1 MLVGLLDWLHPCA
14 ILLCSMAFYYAT
26 ATRQEADVLI
36 LGMPL
41 DRTSS
46 FSPGSRFGPDMARLG
61 ADNIESFSP
70 YQQRD
75 VTSVA
80 VCDAGNLEFR
90 FPEPTAPLQL
100 IGATVRGFIEERKQ
114 LLAIGGEH
122 TITPPIIRELA
133 RVHND
138 LCVIQFDAHSD
149 LRNDFLGERDCHA
162 TAMRRVLDV
171 VPRERLFQLGIRSFS
186 RPDEMATANL
196 YPFAVLAP
204 VPEVRAAVGDRP
216 VYVTVDLDV
225 MDPAFM
231 PDVQTPQPGGCSYV
245 ELARALAGLAELNVV
260 GADIVEFCP
269 RGQQPSAGAS
279 VAAELVRE
287 MLLLLSRTSGTRKPG
302 GGS

>member
-1 MLVGLLDWLHPCA
+1 
-14 ILLCSMAFYYAT
+14 MAFYYAT
-26 ATRQEADVLI
+26 AGRQEADVLI
-36 LGMPL
+36 VGMPF

-46 FSPGSRFGPDMARLG
+46 FTSGSRFGPDMARIG

-75 VTSVA
+75 IAEVA
-80 VCDAGNLEFR
+80 VCDAGNLAFEF
-90 FPEPTAPLQL
+90 PDPSAPLRL
-100 IGATVRGFIEERKQ
+100 IEQTVRRCISEGKR
-114 LLAIGGEH
+114 LLAVGGEH
-122 TITPPIIRELA
+122 TVTPPIVRELA
-133 RVHND
+133 RAHRD

-149 LRNDFLGERDCHA
+149 LREDFQGERDCHA

-171 VPRERLFQLGIRSFS
+171 VPRDRLFQLGIRSFS
-186 RPDEMATANL
+186 AAGEMSATNL
-196 YPFAVLAP
+196 HPFAVQAP
-204 VPEVRAAVGDRP
+204 IPEVCAAIGGRP
-216 VYVTVDLDV
+216 VYVTLDLDV

-245 ELARALAGLAELNVV
+245 ELARALAGLAQMNVV

-287 MLLLLSRTSGTRKPG
+287 MLLLLSRTDGTRRSAG
-302 GGS
+302 GGP